1 MKKSHSERLKTFLKQ
16 EQIATLGAL
25 KGELRTTSTMTVFRR
40 LKELGYLASYSHR
53 GKYYTLCEIPR
64 FDEYGLWSHSSVWFS
79 EYGNLIETLKELVE
93 ESTAGYTAQEL
104 GSILHVEVRQALL
117 MLLHQE
123 RIGRQRFSGVYV
135 YLSQDRDR
143 QRSQGLLRKAW
154 QEKLDIGLHPE
165 VELLSDELKA
175 AIILF
180 FSLLDEKQRR
190 LFAGLESA
198 KMGHG
203 GDYKM
208 ATLLGLDVHTVARG
222 RTELFASRVEAC
234 SVREPGGGRKRTE
247 KKHPK
252 SSETSKS

>member
-1 MKKSHSERLKTFLKQ
+1 MKKSNSEVLKTFLKR
-16 EQIATLGAL
+16 EQIATLEAL
-25 KGELRTTSTMTVFRR
+25 KHELRTTGTMTVFRR

-79 EYGNLIETLKELVE
+79 QHGNLIETLKELVE
-93 ESTAGYTAQEL
+93 QSTAGYTAQEL
-104 GSILHVEVRQALL
+104 GSIVHVEVRQALL
-117 MLLHQE
+117 KLLHQE
-123 RIGRQRFSGVYV
+123 RIGRERFCGVYV
-135 YLSQDRDR
+135 YLSQDKDR

-222 RTELFASRVEAC
+222 RTELFTSRVEGSC
-234 SVREPGGGRKRTE
+234 VRKPGGGRKRME
-247 KKHPK
+247 KKHRK

>member
-1 MKKSHSERLKTFLKQ
+1 MKKGNSAVLKAFLES
-16 EQIATLGAL
+16 EQIATLEAL
-25 KGELRTTSTMTVFRR
+25 KSELRTTGTMTVFRR
-40 LKELGYLASYSHR
+40 LKELGYLTSYSHR
-53 GKYYTLCEIPR
+53 GKYYTLGEIAR
-64 FDEYGLWSHSSVWFS
+64 FDDYGLWSHSSVWFS
-79 EYGNLIETLKELVE
+79 RYGNLRETVKELVE
-93 ESTAGYTAQEL
+93 QSAAGYTAREL
-104 GSILHVEVRQALL
+104 GTIVHVEARQALL
-117 MLLHQE
+117 KLFEQE
-123 RIGRQRFSGVYV
+123 RIARQRFSGAYV
-135 YLSQDRDR
+135 YLAQDRDR
-143 QRSQGLLRKAW
+143 QRSQALLRKDR
-154 QEKLDIGLHPE
+154 QEKLDVGAHPE

-222 RTELFASRVEAC
+222 RTELFAFPVEWA
-234 SVREPGGGRKRTE
+234 SVRSPGGGRKLTE
-247 KKHPK
+247 KKHRK